1 MTMTP
6 STPRTGRLSRGLAAA
21 ASAVLGLV
29 LVLAG
34 FALAIGALLVGL
46 LLSAGLT
53 LWARATGRRLSVPF
67 GRRPAAAPGR
77 FHGAI
82 RPRRPPPGDVID
94 VPAREVPARDP
105 RAG

>member
-1 MTMTP
+1 MTL
-6 STPRTGRLSRGLAAA
+6 STPRTGRLLRGLVAA

-46 LLSAGLT
+46 MLSAGLI
-53 LWARATGRRLSVPF
+53 LWARATGRRPSVHF
-67 GRRPAAAPGR
+67 GRRPAAGPGR
-77 FHGAI
+77 FQGAI
-82 RPRRPPPGDVID
+82 RPRRPPADDVID